1 MKCDLKDALK
11 KRISFALHVQAMPL
25 VMQLVKLGI
34 LINEDAD
41 YFFTEIAPTYKRE
54 ESEENRANI
63 KAIQNDDLEALQQIA
78 SSPLFDINMKIRSK
92 NRYIIN

>member
-1 MKCDLKDALK
+1 MLK
-11 KRISFALHVQAMPL
+11 KRISFALHVQSMPL

-34 LINEDAD
+34 LINEDVD
-41 YFFTEIAPTYKRE
+41 YFFTEITPLYKRE

-63 KAIQNDDLEALQQIA
+63 KAIKNDDLEALQQIA
-78 SSPLFDINMKIRSK
+78 SSPLFDINMKIRPK